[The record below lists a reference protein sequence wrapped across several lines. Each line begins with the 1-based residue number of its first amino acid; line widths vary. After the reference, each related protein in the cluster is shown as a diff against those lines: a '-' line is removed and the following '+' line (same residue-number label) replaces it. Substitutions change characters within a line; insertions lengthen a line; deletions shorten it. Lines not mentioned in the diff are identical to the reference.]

1 MCFYGKTMLACYNN
15 IDSINKQIENLIIKK
30 AKNSFYGCN
39 SALAIAEEL
48 INLGEVRLDL
58 MELKDITLQ
67 ALSKMKDEDRI
78 LLEYKYFKIIP
89 NIENFDHT
97 SRNYFRK
104 QVRAILR
111 FHNVLEKMGFTEKWF
126 FDKYLKIAFI
136 KGAYQKTLKEE
147 GKKYVQ

>member
-1 MCFYGKTMLACYNN
+1 MNF
-15 IDSINKQIENLIIKK
+15 
-30 AKNSFYGCN
+30 
-39 SALAIAEEL
+39 AEEL

-58 MELKDITLQ
+58 MELKDVTLK
-67 ALSKMKDEDRI
+67 ALSKMNSEDRT
-78 LLEYKYFKIIP
+78 LLEFKYLKIIP

-111 FHNVLEKMGFTEKWF
+111 FHKVLEKMGFTEKWF

-136 KGAYQKTLKEE
+136 KGAYYKTLKEE
-147 GKKYVQ
+147 GKKHVQ